1 MKTIFFEMKKLQLL
15 ILFLALPT
23 FLFAQKYYTVDQIP
37 SPKLKGQDYF
47 VSNPDGI
54 LDNVETID
62 GLLVMLEQQTKVE
75 FAVVVVNDFKQDEED
90 FEFAKAIFDKWK
102 IGKAGSNNGLLL
114 FIAKDRRKYRFIS
127 GDGVEG
133 LLPDVLLKQVGEQ
146 NLVPAF
152 KENRY
157 GEGIINAIN
166 EINFIL
172 NNPHNNA
179 EIQSLANNQ
188 KQKSFDWGYAVGG
201 SSLLILIF
209 FLVFRFINKQAKKST
224 DLAIKQPNIT
234 NNETKSN
241 KKATP
246 KQGKKDKKT
255 VLNDQNGYDAVYIK
269 GCAGIFFFVFISIF
283 VLAFGGGFGLFD
295 NFQINH
301 IPYILYVLLAIGLFL
316 RYYAQIGNL
325 RRTHFDDE
333 NFLEAV
339 KNFHTKN
346 WWLIIFSPL
355 IIISLIIH
363 AVKKAKTVERFKP
376 IFDSRNMEMFR
387 LDRDENLEGEPFLTK
402 GQRKE
407 EVIKS
412 YDYDIWQSADKKE
425 HLIKVWPAE
434 AYDSYTECP
443 KCNFRTYQLNKQE
456 TTKAATYSSSG
467 TAKLTN
473 TCNFCNHVE
482 FIKWITLAKLVRS
495 SSSSSGS
502 SSSSSSSSS
511 GSFGGGRSSGGGAG
525 GSW

>member
-1 MKTIFFEMKKLQLL
+1 MTTIFFEMKKLHLL
-15 ILFLALPT
+15 ILFLTLPT
-23 FLFAQKYYTVDQIP
+23 FLFAQKYYTLDQIP
-37 SPKLKGQDYF
+37 NPKLNEQDYF

-54 LDNVETID
+54 LDNVETIN

-75 FAVVVVNDFKQDEED
+75 FAVVVVNDFEQDEDD

-133 LLPDVLLKQVGEQ
+133 LLPDVLLKQIGEQ

-152 KENRY
+152 RENRY
-157 GEGIINAIN
+157 GEGVMNAIN
-166 EINFIL
+166 QINYIL
-172 NNPHNNA
+172 TNPQSQV
-179 EIQSLANNQ
+179 EIQNLVD
-188 KQKSFDWGYAVGG
+188 KKEKKSFDWKYAVGG
-201 SSLLILIF
+201 SSLLILLF
-209 FLVFRFINKQAKKST
+209 FFVFRLLNKQKKKSAN
-224 DLAIKQPNIT
+224 LSIKQPKPT
-234 NNETKSN
+234 NQEIKNGRKEFTKED
-241 KKATP
+241 KKN
-246 KQGKKDKKT
+246 KKT
-255 VLNDQNGYDAVYIK
+255 VLTDQNGYDAVYIK

-283 VLAFGGGFGLFD
+283 VLASSGGFGLFD
-295 NFQINH
+295 NFQITH

-316 RYYAQIGNL
+316 RYYSQIGNL

-355 IIISLIIH
+355 IIIALVIH

-376 IFDSRNMEMFR
+376 LFDSQNREMLR
-387 LDRDENLEGEPFLTK
+387 LDRDINLEGEPYLTK

-407 EVIKS
+407 ELIKA
-412 YDYDIWQSADKKE
+412 YDYDIWVSADKKE
-425 HLIKVWPAE
+425 HVIKVWPAE
-434 AYDSYTECP
+434 AYDSFTECP
-443 KCNFRTYQLNKQE
+443 ECNFRTYQLNKQE

-482 FIKWITLAKLVRS
+482 FIKWVTLAQLVRS
-495 SSSSSGS
+495 SSSSGSS